1 MADVISIPAE
11 EREGSG
17 TAFSRRLRREGKI
30 PAVLYGAGRPVR
42 NLAIDH
48 DMLLHSAQS
57 EAFYSSILELQVED
71 GRRQQVV
78 LRDIQRHPFRLR
90 LYHADFQR
98 IKADE
103 ALRMTVPLH
112 FVNEEDSP
120 AGQSS
125 DMVISHQLTEVE
137 IEALPGNLPEYIE
150 VDLGEMDVNDSVML
164 SDLKLP
170 EGVALTAFMHG
181 DVEEHD
187 APVASA
193 SWVQVEAEPE
203 PEEAEAAEGEVEEA
217 GEAEDGGEAGADD
230 ADEGAGDADADE

>member
-11 EREGSG
+11 ERDGSG
-17 TAFSRRLRREGKI
+17 TAYSRRLRRAGKI

-48 DMLLHSAQS
+48 DLLLHSAQS

-71 GRRQQVV
+71 GRRQKVV

-98 IKADE
+98 VKADE

-112 FVNEEDSP
+112 FVNEEKAP

-137 IEALPGNLPEYIE
+137 IEALPENLPEYIE

-170 EGVALTAFMHG
+170 EGVTLTAFMHG

-193 SWVQVEAEPE
+193 SWVQVEAAA
-203 PEEAEAAEGEVEEA
+203 EEEEAAEGEAEGAAEEGDGA
-217 GEAEDGGEAGADD
+217 DTEGSEKGAEDAAEE
-230 ADEGAGDADADE
+230 DE